1 MAHYDCATIARGCF
15 QQLLTRFLIARH
27 HHVMALNVKTRNVSL
42 TPENEIFIAER
53 VASGRFANAS
63 EVVRA
68 GLRLLVDEERRKGT
82 VDNRAKRRK
91 RGSSPTSPSES

>member
-1 MAHYDCATIARGCF
+1 
-15 QQLLTRFLIARH
+15 
-27 HHVMALNVKTRNVSL
+27 MALNVKTRNVSL

>member
-1 MAHYDCATIARGCF
+1 
-15 QQLLTRFLIARH
+15 
-27 HHVMALNVKTRNVSL
+27 MALNVKTRNVSL

-68 GLRLLVDEERRKGT
+68 GLRLLADEERRNGT
-82 VDNRAKRRK
+82 VDDRAKRGK
-91 RGSSPTSPSES
+91 RASSSANPSES